1 MERIALVVGATGLV
15 GSACVAELLASER
28 YSKVLVVAR
37 RKLDIADS
45 ALKLSTIIANFD
57 ELDAVAQQLKAH
69 DVYYCLGTTIKK
81 AGSQAMFRK
90 IDYDYTL
97 SIAKIVLQNGAEQFL
112 LVSSLG
118 ADAKSSIFYSKVK
131 GELENALKKMPFGAL
146 HIFQPSILLGNRH
159 ENRMG
164 EAIGKRVA
172 AWLAPL
178 MVGALRKYRGIEGV
192 DVAKAMLSTA
202 LQNKKGIYTYL
213 SDEIQA
219 IADRG

>member
-37 RKLDIADS
+37 RKLNLNDA
-45 ALKLSTIIANFD
+45 KLSTIIANFD
-57 ELDAVAQQLKAH
+57 ELDAVAEQLKAH

-159 ENRMG
+159 ESRTG
-164 EAIGKRVA
+164 EGIGQRVA
-172 AWLAPL
+172 VWLAPL
-178 MVGALRKYRGIEGV
+178 MVGALRKYRGITGV
-192 DVAKAMLSTA
+192 DVARAMVSTA

-213 SDEIQA
+213 SDEVQA
-219 IADRG
+219 IADKV

>member
-57 ELDAVAQQLKAH
+57 ELDAVAKQLKAH

>member
-15 GSACVAELLASER
+15 GSACVAQLLASEK

-37 RKLDIADS
+37 RQSDTKHAKLQ
-45 ALKLSTIIANFD
+45 TIIANF
-57 ELDAVAQQLKAH
+57 EQLDQVAEQLKAH

-81 AGSQAMFRK
+81 AGSQDMFRK

-97 SIAKIVLQNGAEQFL
+97 SIAKIALENRAEQFL

-131 GELENALKKMPFGAL
+131 GELENALKKMPFAAL
-146 HIFQPSILLGNRH
+146 HIFQPSILLGDRNEQRP
-159 ENRMG
+159 G
-164 EAIGKRVA
+164 EAIGQRVA
-172 AWLAPL
+172 VWLAPL
-178 MVGALRKYRGIEGV
+178 MVGALKKYRGIKGT
-192 DVAKAMLSTA
+192 DVAKSMLNTA

-213 SDEIQA
+213 SDEIQV
-219 IADRG
+219 IADK